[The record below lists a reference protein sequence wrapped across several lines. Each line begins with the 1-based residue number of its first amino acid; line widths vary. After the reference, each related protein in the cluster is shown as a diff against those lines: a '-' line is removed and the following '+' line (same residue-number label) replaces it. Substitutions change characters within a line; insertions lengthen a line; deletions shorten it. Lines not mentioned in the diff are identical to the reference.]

1 MAEIFNDKSIF
12 SLYEVTKSIQKTLTA
27 RYGSS
32 FWIKAEMNKLNHYK
46 HSGHCYPE
54 LVEKRDGK
62 VIAQIRSHLWR
73 ADFERISK
81 NFLYTLKEPLKDGI
95 KILFEARI
103 TFDPVHG
110 LSLWILDI
118 DPSFTLGDLEKEK
131 QESIQRLKAEG
142 NYDRNKKL
150 KLPLLPQR
158 IAIISVE
165 TSKGYADFLDVID
178 ENPWKYKF
186 FHFLFPSLLQG
197 DKAAVAIIGQ
207 LRKIERVKHH
217 FDLVVIIRGGGGDI
231 GLSCYNDYHLAKEI
245 AEFPLPVLTGI
256 GHATN
261 ETVSEMIAFANAIT
275 PTKLAEYLLQ
285 KFHDFSM
292 PVQKAEE
299 TITNRTRQ
307 ILSDENS
314 KLNSEIKLF
323 RTLTENALMKNKNEL
338 NQFAVLIKKDTLAQ
352 IEHQEFQLNQKIK
365 QIQSF
370 SDRFFLYQNNQTYLL
385 AEKLTSRAKLFLKTQ
400 CVEIE
405 SIEKNVE
412 NMSPTKVLKRG
423 YTLTLLNGKSIKSL
437 NDLKEN
443 DALET
448 VFLDGKVISSV
459 KSIHKIKKS

>member
-1 MAEIFNDKSIF
+1 MPEIFHDRPIF
-12 SLYEVTKSIQKTLTA
+12 SLFEVTKSIQKTLTT

-54 LVEKRDGK
+54 LVEKKDGK

-73 ADFERISK
+73 ADFQRINK
-81 NFLYTLKEPLKDGI
+81 NFLHTLKEPLKDGV

-110 LSLWILDI
+110 MSLWILDI

-131 QESIQRLKAEG
+131 QESILRLKAEG

-150 KLPLLPQR
+150 KFPLLPQR
-158 IAIISVE
+158 IAVISVE
-165 TSKGYADFLDVID
+165 TSKGYADFLEVID
-178 ENPWKYKF
+178 ENPWKYNF
-186 FHFLFPSLLQG
+186 FHFLFPSILQG
-197 DKAAVAIIGQ
+197 DKAAAAIIGQ
-207 LRKIERVKHH
+207 LRKIEKVKHH
-217 FDLVVIIRGGGGDI
+217 FDMVVIIRGGGGDI

-275 PTKLAEYLLQ
+275 PTKLAEYLIQ
-285 KFHDFSM
+285 KFHDFSI

-299 TITNRTRQ
+299 TITNRSQQ

-323 RTLTENALMKNKNEL
+323 RTLTANALMKNKN
-338 NQFAVLIKKDTLAQ
+338 VLAQLTVFIKKDTWAQ
-352 IEHQEFQLNQKIK
+352 IENQEFQLNQKIK

-370 SDRFFLYQNNQTYLL
+370 SDRFFLFQENQTYLL
-385 AEKLTSRAKLFLKTQ
+385 AEKFISRAKLFLKTQ

-405 SIEKNVE
+405 SMEKNVE
-412 NMSPTKVLKRG
+412 NMSPTKVLQRG
-423 YTLTLLNGKSIKSL
+423 YTLTLFNGKSVKSL

-448 VFLDGKVISSV
+448 VFWDGKVVSTL
-459 KSIHKIKKS
+459 KSIHKS